1 MKVESRP
8 RELALPDA
16 HLDVALAPNG
26 SPVGDVH
33 VFKLVHASAQ
43 VAAHAGRVRQR
54 KAASGH
60 SQFAADAAA
69 QVGIAVPA
77 VLHQNRVGINRHAV
91 ERRVQRSTCA
101 LVIQRNRQTRQ
112 MVRLSA
118 GRRGPR
124 RSGRRGTPPRR
135 PRRGCRRR

>member
-69 QVGIAVPA
+69 HISIAGKDGRAALYVTLQADVASADQDTVAHVTPGIHAQRLHPA
-77 VLHQNRVGINRHAV
+77 VDAV
-91 ERRVQRSTCA
+91 A
-101 LVIQRNRQTRQ
+101 
-112 MVRLSA
+112 
-118 GRRGPR
+118 
-124 RSGRRGTPPRR
+124 
-135 PRRGCRRR
+135 